1 VASAIS
7 RLGETSSP
15 ERDCSSLKTKARR
28 LSDSSR
34 RKPGRA
40 SANLAQARHACL
52 GKKTSTHHCSRV
64 QQPSI
69 RYSIDIH
76 QYSKQSQQHPSILNT
91 KQS

>member
-1 VASAIS
+1 M
-7 RLGETSSP
+7 
-15 ERDCSSLKTKARR
+15 KARR

-52 GKKTSTHHCSRV
+52 GKKISAHHCSRV

-69 RYSIDIH
+69 RYNQHSSIFQAITTTPKH
-76 QYSKQSQQHPSILNT
+76 LKHET
-91 KQS
+91 KLK